1 MDLAGAPPDTVVGR
15 RIAVW
20 YQTYRTTPNGTTV
33 GGPPVMQLGVVTHAD
48 VDASL
53 GTVARLHVAFDG
65 ELDDQGLWID
75 NRDDWAWADSGA
87 PPAPAQPGVW
97 SDGRS
102 VFATPG
108 VDSIFHVR
116 GQGDAQEFYVKWK
129 GLAHIHCQW
138 VPRAVL
144 EADLNVKRRIKRF
157 FDSRAVEDIDGED
170 DDEPQGQ
177 EGSGDG
183 ATGHRPEYLRVERVV
198 AEAPRGGG
206 LPPMYLVKWL
216 GLPYSASTWE
226 AGRHLLDA
234 QPELRQFRE
243 WRAARRTPS
252 QPLAPLGSGVAP
264 LIESPLYKGDRALR
278 DYQLEGLN
286 WLVRSWHA
294 GRCVMLADEMGLGK
308 TAQSVAML
316 DHLHRQNG
324 IRGPFLVVAPLSTLM
339 HWKREVEQW
348 THMNAVVFHGDKA
361 SRQVLRAYEFF
372 DEDDAHYEAQLAAD
386 ATQASKS
393 DPVADARQRRRRCGA
408 CEACMR
414 EACNACE
421 ACVADRGVGITADA
435 VGRRAYCF
443 TRRCAHA
450 TDVQRLQR
458 QAWLATVQHVPHTAT
473 QQPVKKLGQVVV
485 EAHEAGD
492 AASAMVDIDG
502 DADDDEWVPGARGAK
517 PKGRQGAAGRK
528 ARGGAPA
535 ARTSTKFDVLITS
548 YEVVKE
554 ELTELRKIA
563 WRYMVVDEAHRLK
576 SKDSA
581 LAVDLRALKPAHFHL
596 LTGTPLQNNTSEL
609 WALCHF
615 LDAAQFPSLPAF
627 LAEYGHGV
635 GHGLPAERASRP
647 EQIEAMREAVRPY
660 LLRRL
665 KGDVEKNLAPLEE
678 TVVWVEMTR
687 FQKQI
692 YRAALEKRRDMLV
705 RGVVDAS
712 VSALNNLQ
720 MELRK
725 CCDHPYLIKGVQ
737 ASATAGMAA
746 GARRDAFL
754 SASGK
759 LVLLDKLLPKLKAE
773 GHCVLVF
780 SQFTMMLDLLVDFLR
795 ERRFG
800 FERLDGNTHM
810 DARQAAI
817 DRFGREDGADRA
829 FVFLLSTRAGGV
841 GINLTAADTCI
852 IFDSDWNPQNDVQAM
867 ARCHRIGQSKRVKV
881 FRLVTRN
888 TYESAL
894 VEIANRKLG
903 LERALN
909 GEGAGQA
916 EPNREEVAKLLRQG
930 AHDIVIDDKD
940 DTAFQRFSQSDIDQ
954 ILESSTTVQHA
965 TSTEGSVFSKASF
978 AADEGDLDLDDPD
991 FWSKMLPE
999 TQAAAAEPL
1008 GKRKPKQA
1016 ERWQHP
1022 NLLFYEASADSVDQ
1036 PAEYDDPED
1045 DVYVP
1050 ASDVRVAVQQAG
1062 DNGQPGPATSNSLA
1076 PPSKR
1081 PEAEV
1086 AREHGL
1092 KVHDFRAVRSV
1103 LTGIVARIVSET
1115 DKVAKL
1121 EAKVQAREGREREKE
1136 ERRKEKTHE
1145 QIRLGEERIAQ
1156 FLEKALNGRVACAKL
1171 DEQQN
1176 ADAIRNLQG
1185 QLQQLMQRQLQ
1196 LQQQCQQCLTQKQ
1209 LMLQQQA
1216 EMQAD
1221 WQQCLMQQ
1229 HFGTVAQ
1236 PPQFG
1241 MLQTQQQMQEQ
1252 QLQVLQQQAQ
1262 SVAAAVAAG
1271 SERLKKHQTQLQA
1284 AQQVRAA
1291 AQQEQVQH
1299 ALQVLLSQQIAQQ
1312 IAQLAATGGHRS
1324 LPAIVVPANLDVVCL
1339 RLRNQNRFALAFVRQ
1354 AQLKMAAEDAIQP
1367 ASADTVAPHMPR
1379 LLATAQE
1386 KENQFFERAR
1396 PNLVGYQAHVDSTV
1410 RSLEA
1415 NTAAMQQQQDERKR
1429 QLQQK
1434 QRWEL
1439 QLWEQQVR
1447 QRQEEE
1453 ARPSRLAALGSIRM
1467 MQAMSGTR
1475 SIQLGPRHQA
1485 VVPPWQGDG
1494 MTSGARPRPSS
1505 GAVVDLDDDDDDSPA
1520 HERATEPEPAEPQLV
1535 AARELEEQAAADI
1548 AVVLSGAAYLSNHNQ
1563 PHQLSDD
1570 NVLGH
1575 FAAINSIAHDF
1586 LGRDASCA
1594 RLARGIRADVSR
1606 KKAAAN
1612 GSGPSGGGGASAS
1625 LASSSTS
1632 SSAPPS
1638 NTTPLPPRPPQPFVD
1653 RPERVSQLSETG
1665 LRQLQRSDGTSLS
1678 QHPRLLSS
1686 ARFFLV
1692 AHQGGLLRLEMLSLL
1707 LGAVLNRP
1715 HAEVLPLLLPP
1726 PPPRVHR
1733 LTEAERKKLEEEH
1746 DARVCWDV
1754 LSKLVLKV
1762 ERQVLH
1768 EQAREE
1774 KLARK
1779 QQEMQLRQQRL
1790 LEERAKRQSENEVR
1804 SVLNRVLRDV
1814 ERAMERDEKQVARE
1828 VSALTS
1834 ILVRQVEAHVDQ
1846 GHDLGSTI
1854 GHGLL
1859 MPTWARPA
1867 ANPWDES
1874 RKVAHRQRDATDA
1887 DISASSI
1894 ASLRDYLV
1902 SLGGSPDLVAGW
1914 WATRETR
1921 REGNSA
1927 GTTDIYF
1934 FSPHVKKKFRSRMEI
1949 ARYLGFDA
1957 KKAAKWVQPVKM
1969 TQPAGGPGAVVAQP
1983 QAAEQPALQVVV
1995 PAQESEEERRERL
2008 RERHRLEEQ
2017 RRRERTRGLSPA
2029 VPVLKCTRCGLEG
2042 HVRTNQSCPLF
2053 GEVGDEVSAV
2063 LNGLIGQLERNGDEQ
2078 QCPFC
2083 LRSFTNTYKFGQHRR
2098 FCFERLC
2105 AELAPANGELP
2116 LTSVRLKMRGWPLSF
2131 EDRLLQSYQT
2141 AAASDADARRR
2152 GAILGMGAGRSASRG
2167 RGGGRG
2173 RGGRGRGGSRD
2184 EEASEADVGINARV
2198 LRAAVQVARAA
2209 NGSGA
2214 RVVLKLSVLRQRKQ
2228 ANRLRA
2234 DEAAETPPP
2243 RQSRPPKPRPDLEA
2257 RPPAKAQKVEPGSPQ
2272 LFVTIRGGELVPVSS
2287 ALDLPFP
2294 VHLHPSLVRTNGAA
2308 KTWYYG
2314 GAVHGR
2320 PPASYDAAAPEPV
2333 VRSRQ
2338 VAPQPSTPATH
2349 EKESGLLVQKILV
2362 HKKYSNGDVWL
2373 RLEFDDGRKTP
2384 GFVNPAP
2391 LLYSSAGRQM
2401 LVAYAKE
2408 HRDVSTYLA
2417 TQQVNPSTVAA
2428 MDVTDELPSGSPWA
2442 HLLKRHKAAG
2452 ATGAAKATGADVKRA
2467 TAPAAQPVRREPS
2480 AASDSDGLIADFF
2493 AKALD
2498 GVEEE
2503 EDKLCT
2509 SCRRGDDAASMLL
2522 CDGPGCGAGYHMQC
2536 LPTPLTVVPEGDW
2549 FCPSCSATRPKKK
2562 KAVLAGGSKPQP
2574 PPSQPPAPAPLRE
2587 GSRVLARWM
2596 VDKEVAVGERSLRGK
2611 FFPGTITSL
2620 EGAQTCVILFD
2631 DGDVERGVLLEN
2643 VKAAPPQAKHK
2654 RPRPGLGK
2662 PAIQP
2667 PSPPPQLPRE
2677 SVQWEAILVRLS
2689 GGNRLYSSTI
2699 TAGAA
2704 VEAQYGTDEDEG
2716 WWPGTVLTAHTEGF
2730 HAGSFDV
2737 FYADGE
2743 SELFK
2748 PAKRVRLNDT
2758 QPL

>member
-1 MDLAGAPPDTVVGR
+1 MDLAGAPLDTLFGR

-20 YQTYRTTPNGTTV
+20 YHTYRTTPNGATS
-33 GGPPVMQLGVVTHAD
+33 GGPVVMQLGVVTHAD
-48 VDASL
+48 VDSSL
-53 GTVARLHVAFDG
+53 GTVARMHVVFDR
-65 ELDDQGLWID
+65 ELDDEGLWID
-75 NRDDWAWADSGA
+75 GRDDWAWAGSAA
-87 PPAPAQPGVW
+87 PPAPPPPGVW
-97 SDGRS
+97 SVGGLIFS
-102 VFATPG
+102 TPG
-108 VDSIFHVR
+108 VESIFQAR
-116 GQGDAQEFYVKWK
+116 SQGGTQEFYVKWK

-138 VPRAVL
+138 VPRATL
-144 EADLNVKRRIKRF
+144 EADANVKRRIKRF
-157 FDSRAVEDIDGED
+157 LDSRAVEDIDGDDD

-183 ATGHRPEYLRVERVV
+183 ETGHKPEHLRVERVL
-198 AEAPRGGG
+198 AEAPHGGG

-216 GLPYSASTWE
+216 CLGYSASTWE

-234 QPELRQFRE
+234 QPQIRQFRE
-243 WRAARRTPS
+243 WRAARRAPS
-252 QPLAPLGSGVAP
+252 RPLAPLGSGAAP
-264 LIESPLYKGDRALR
+264 LIESPPYKGDRALR

-316 DHLHRQNG
+316 DHLHRQKG
-324 IRGPFLVVAPLSTLM
+324 IRGPFLVVAPLSTLP

-361 SRQVLRAYEFF
+361 SRQVIRAYEFF
-372 DEDDAHYEAQLAAD
+372 DEDDAHHEAQLAAD
-386 ATQASKS
+386 ARQAST
-393 DPVADARQRRRRCGA
+393 DGVVADKRQRRRRCGA

-414 EACNACE
+414 QVCNACD
-421 ACVADRGVGITADA
+421 ACRTTDA
-435 VGRRAYCF
+435 TGRKACCLM
-443 TRRCAHA
+443 RRCAHA
-450 TDVQRLQR
+450 TDVQLLRR
-458 QAWLATVQHVPHTAT
+458 QAWLASVQHVPQTSAE
-473 QQPVKKLGQVVV
+473 QPVKKLGQVVV
-485 EAHEAGD
+485 ETHDAGD

-502 DADDDEWVPGARGAK
+502 GDDDDEWVPGARGAK
-517 PKGRQGAAGRK
+517 PKGRQAAAGGK
-528 ARGGAPA
+528 ARGGTPV

-548 YEVVKE
+548 YEVAKD
-554 ELTELRKIA
+554 ELAELRKIA

-581 LAVDLRALKPAHFHL
+581 LAADLRALKPAHFHL
-596 LTGTPLQNNTSEL
+596 LSGTPLQNNTSEL

-665 KGDVEKNLAPLEE
+665 KGDVEKDLAPLEE
-678 TVVWVEMTR
+678 TVVWIELTR

-725 CCDHPYLIKGVQ
+725 CCNHPYLIKGVQ

-773 GHCVLVF
+773 GHCVLIF
-780 SQFTMMLDLLVDFLR
+780 SQFTMMLDLLVDFLL

-841 GINLTAADTCI
+841 GINLTAADTCV

-867 ARCHRIGQSKRVKV
+867 ARCHRIGQTKRVKV

-940 DTAFQRFSQSDIDQ
+940 DAAFQRFSQSDIDQ

-965 TSTEGSVFSKASF
+965 ASAEGSVFSKASF
-978 AADEGDLDLDDPD
+978 AADEGGVDLDDPD

-999 TQAAAAEPL
+999 AQVVAAEPL
-1008 GKRKPKQA
+1008 GKRKPKPA

-1022 NLLFYEASADSVDQ
+1022 NLLFYEASTDLAD
-1036 PAEYDDPED
+1036 PAEYEDPND

-1050 ASDVRVAVQQAG
+1050 ASDVRLSVEQA
-1062 DNGQPGPATSNSLA
+1062 DDDGQPGPAAPNPFA
-1076 PPSKR
+1076 PPKR

-1103 LTGIVARIVSET
+1103 LTGIIARIVSEA
-1115 DKVAKL
+1115 DKVAKQ

-1145 QIRLGEERIAQ
+1145 HIRVGEERIS
-1156 FLEKALNGRVACAKL
+1156 LCVEKALQVRAVGAQL
-1171 DEQQN
+1171 DEQQQ
-1176 ADAIRNLQG
+1176 ADAIRSLENELR
-1185 QLQQLMQRQLQ
+1185 QQVQRRQL
-1196 LQQQCQQCLTQKQ
+1196 LQ
-1209 LMLQQQA
+1209 
-1216 EMQAD
+1216 
-1221 WQQCLMQQ
+1221 QQCLMQQ
-1229 HFGTVAQ
+1229 QLMVQQQVLAIQ
-1236 PPQFG
+1236 PPFA
-1241 MLQTQQQMQEQ
+1241 MLQMQQQQ
-1252 QLQVLQQQAQ
+1252 QQLQQQAQ
-1262 SVAAAVAAG
+1262 SAAATLAAG
-1271 SERLKKHQTQLQA
+1271 AERLKKHRALLQL
-1284 AQQVRAA
+1284 AQQAQAV
-1291 AQQEQVQH
+1291 AQQEQAQH
-1299 ALQVLLSQQIAQQ
+1299 ALQVQFSQQIAQQ
-1312 IAQLAATGGHRS
+1312 IERLTEAGGHESQLAV
-1324 LPAIVVPANLDVVCL
+1324 VVPAHLDVVRL
-1339 RLRNQNRFALAFVRQ
+1339 RLRNQNRFVLAFVRQ
-1354 AQLKMAAEDAIQP
+1354 AQLKMAAENAIQP
-1367 ASADTVAPHMPR
+1367 ASADTIAPYLPR
-1379 LLATAQE
+1379 ILATSQE
-1386 KENQFFERAR
+1386 KEHQFFERTKPR
-1396 PNLVGYQAHVDSTV
+1396 LVGYQAHVDSTV

-1415 NTAAMQQQQDERKR
+1415 HTATMQQQQDERKR

-1434 QRWEL
+1434 QRQEL
-1439 QLWEQQVR
+1439 LLWEQQVQ

-1453 ARPSRLAALGSIRM
+1453 TRPSRLAALGSIRM
-1467 MQAMSGTR
+1467 MQAMSGSR

-1485 VVPPWQGDG
+1485 VVPPWTGSG
-1494 MTSGARPRPSS
+1494 VAGGARLRPSS
-1505 GAVVDLDDDDDDSPA
+1505 SAVVDLDDDDDDDDGPPA
-1520 HERATEPEPAEPQLV
+1520 QQGATEAEPAEPQLV
-1535 AARELEEQAAADI
+1535 SAQELEEQAAADI
-1548 AVVLSGAAYLSNHNQ
+1548 AVELSGLAYLSNHNP
-1563 PHQLSDD
+1563 PHTLSDD

-1594 RLARGIRADVSR
+1594 RLAHRIRADVSR
-1606 KKAAAN
+1606 KRAAAN
-1612 GSGPSGGGGASAS
+1612 GPGLSSGGCASS
-1625 LASSSTS
+1625 SVASSSTS
-1632 SSAPPS
+1632 SAPPS
-1638 NTTPLPPRPPQPFVD
+1638 SMAPLPPRPPQPFVD
-1653 RPERVSQLSETG
+1653 RPERVSPLSESA
-1665 LRQLQRSDGTSLS
+1665 LRQLPRSDGTSLS
-1678 QHPRLLSS
+1678 QHPRLLGS
-1686 ARFFLV
+1686 AQFFLI
-1692 AHQGGLLRLEMLSLL
+1692 AHQGGHLRLEMLALL
-1707 LGAVLNRP
+1707 LGAVLSRP
-1715 HAEVLPLLLPP
+1715 HAEVLPALLPA

-1733 LTEAERKKLEEEH
+1733 LTEAERKKLKEEQ

-1762 ERQVLH
+1762 ERQVVI
-1768 EQAREE
+1768 EKAREE
-1774 KLARK
+1774 RLARK
-1779 QQEMQLRQQRL
+1779 HQEMQLRQQQL
-1790 LEERAKRQSENEVR
+1790 LELRAKRQSENEVR
-1804 SVLNRVLRDV
+1804 GVLSRVLRDV

-1828 VSALTS
+1828 LSALTS
-1834 ILVRQVEAHVDQ
+1834 IMVRQVEAHVDK

-1859 MPTWARPA
+1859 AAPTWARQA

-1874 RKVAHRQRDATDA
+1874 RKVVYRQRDATNE

-1894 ASLRDYLV
+1894 DSLRDYLV

-1949 ARYLGFDA
+1949 ARYLGFDP
-1957 KKAAKWVQPVKM
+1957 KKAPKAVQQVVQLAKM
-1969 TQPAGGPGAVVAQP
+1969 TQPVGGPSAAVVQQ
-1983 QAAEQPALQVVV
+1983 QAAEQPTLQVVI
-1995 PAQESEEERRERL
+1995 PAQETEEERRERL
-2008 RERHRLEEQ
+2008 RERHRLTEQ
-2017 RRRERTRGLSPA
+2017 RRRERTKAGGYLSLSPA
-2029 VPVLKCTRCGLEG
+2029 AGTGKCSKCGLEG
-2042 HVRTNQSCPLF
+2042 HYRTNQSCPLF

-2063 LNGLIGQLERNGDEQ
+2063 LNGLIGQLERDEGPYHGGSWQRQ
-2078 QCPFC
+2078 QLAAASEQRPCPFC
-2083 LRSFTNTYKFGQHRR
+2083 GRVGSKFGPHRR
-2098 FCFERLC
+2098 VCFEKLC

-2116 LTSVRLKMRGWPLSF
+2116 LTSVRLKLQGADRSTLRG
-2131 EDRLLQSYQT
+2131 Q
-2141 AAASDADARRR
+2141 
-2152 GAILGMGAGRSASRG
+2152 
-2167 RGGGRG
+2167 GGGRG

-2184 EEASEADVGINARV
+2184 EDARAV
-2198 LRAAVQVARAA
+2198 RAAVQVARAPDR
-2209 NGSGA
+2209 SGVC
-2214 RVVLKLSVLRQRKQ
+2214 VVLKLSVLRQRKQ
-2228 ANRLRA
+2228 VSRLRD
-2234 DEAAETPPP
+2234 DEEVGTPTP
-2243 RQSRPPKPRPDLEA
+2243 RQAKPPKPRPEDDA
-2257 RPPAKAQKVEPGSPQ
+2257 RPPAKAQKVAPGPPQ
-2272 LFVTIRGGELVPVSS
+2272 LFVTIRGGEVVPVAS

-2294 VHLHPSLVRTNGAA
+2294 VHLHPSLVRTNSAA

-2314 GAVHGR
+2314 GAVHSR

-2333 VRSRQ
+2333 KRPWH
-2338 VAPQPSTPATH
+2338 VAPQPSTPAAH
-2349 EKESGLLVQKILV
+2349 EEESGLLVQKILA
-2362 HKKYSNGDVWL
+2362 HKRYNNGDVWL
-2373 RLEFDDGRKTP
+2373 RLEFEGGTKTP
-2384 GFVNPAP
+2384 GFVNPSP
-2391 LLYSSAGRQM
+2391 LLLSSAGRQM
-2401 LVAYAKE
+2401 LVAYARE
-2408 HRDVSTYLA
+2408 HHDVSNYLA
-2417 TQQVNPSTVAA
+2417 AQQVNPSVVAA
-2428 MDVTDELPSGSPWA
+2428 VDVTDELPSGSPWA
-2442 HLLKRHKAAG
+2442 HLLKRPKAAG
-2452 ATGAAKATGADVKRA
+2452 ATGPTKTTGADVQRA
-2467 TAPAAQPVRREPS
+2467 AVPAAQPVRREAS
-2480 AASDSDGLIADFF
+2480 TASDSDGLIADFF

-2498 GVEEE
+2498 GVEED
-2503 EDKLCT
+2503 DKLCT
-2509 SCRRGDDAASMLL
+2509 QCRRGDDAASMLL

-2536 LPTPLTVVPEGDW
+2536 LPTPLAAIPEGDW
-2549 FCPSCSATRPKKK
+2549 LCPSCSTTRPKKR
-2562 KAVLAGGSKPQP
+2562 KAVLASGTKPQP
-2574 PPSQPPAPAPLRE
+2574 PPAQPPAPAPLRE

-2596 VDKEVAVGERSLRGK
+2596 VDKEVAIGERSLRGK
-2611 FFPGTITSL
+2611 FFAGTIASI
-2620 EGAQTCVILFD
+2620 EGTESCVVMFD
-2631 DGDVERGVLLEN
+2631 DGDLEHGVLLEH
-2643 VKAAPPQAKHK
+2643 VKAGPSQAKHK
-2654 RPRPGLGK
+2654 RPRAGVGK
-2662 PAIQP
+2662 PAIKP
-2667 PSPPPQLPRE
+2667 ASPPPPRE
-2677 SVQWEAILVRLS
+2677 SLQWEAVLVRLS
-2689 GGNRLYSSTI
+2689 GGNRLYSSII

-2730 HAGSFDV
+2730 HAGSFNV
-2737 FYADGE
+2737 LYADGE
-2743 SELFK
+2743 AELFK
-2748 PAKRVRLNDT
+2748 PAKRVRLHDT
-2758 QPL
+2758 QRL